1 MELRH
6 LRYFV
11 AVGEEQHYGRASRRL
26 RVAQP
31 ALSRQIQDLEEE
43 VGFKLFDRL
52 SRGVKLSA
60 AGKLFLEDARRILQ
74 AVSEA
79 TARAARVARGQSG
92 TLRVGF
98 SENASWHGVVPDSFR
113 RFREQQPDAELQL
126 QPAASLEQLDAIR
139 SGHLDAGF
147 VNFMP
152 KADPE
157 LDQLPVAIQH
167 VELAAPK
174 RHPLTRLKKLRLRD
188 LTDAPFVWFPRWASP
203 AFYDRLMHEC
213 YRGGLKSPRVVQE
226 GLNEATILSLVST
239 GLGVGWVLGT
249 ARWRCPETVVILSV
263 IDLNMP
269 LPLALAWRRDNT
281 SPLLAR
287 FIGEVQRLPE
297 VRVVNKGCGA

>member
-11 AVGEEQHYGRASRRL
+11 VVGEEQHYGRASHRL

-52 SRGVKLSA
+52 PRGVKLSV

-74 AVSEA
+74 AVGEA
-79 TARAARVARGQSG
+79 TARAAHVARGQSG

-98 SENASWHGVVPDSFR
+98 TENASWHGVVPDSFR
-113 RFREQQPDAELQL
+113 LFREQQPDAELQL

-139 SGHLDAGF
+139 SGRLDAGF
-147 VNFMP
+147 ANFMP
-152 KADPE
+152 KVDPE
-157 LDQLPVAIQH
+157 LDQLAVAVH
-167 VELAAPK
+167 HLELAVPK
-174 RHPLTRLKKLRLRD
+174 RHPLTKLKKLRLRE
-188 LTDAPFVWFPRWASP
+188 LTDALFIWFPRRASP

-213 YRGGLKSPRVVQE
+213 YRGGLKSPRIVQE

-239 GLGVGWVLGT
+239 GLGVGWVLGS
-249 ARWRCPETVVILSV
+249 ARWRCPETVAILPV
-263 IDLNMP
+263 VDLNVP
-269 LPLALAWRRDNT
+269 LRLTLAWRRDNT

-287 FIGEVQRLPE
+287 FIGEVKRLPE
-297 VRVVNKGCGA
+297 VRAVNKG

>member
-52 SRGVKLSA
+52 PRGVKLSV

-79 TARAARVARGQSG
+79 TARAAHVARGQSG

-98 SENASWHGVVPDSFR
+98 TENASWHGAVPDSFR
-113 RFREQQPDAELQL
+113 LFREQQPDAELQL

-139 SGHLDAGF
+139 SGRLDAGF
-147 VNFMP
+147 ANFMP
-152 KADPE
+152 KVDPE
-157 LDQLPVAIQH
+157 LDQLAVAVH
-167 VELAAPK
+167 HLELAVPK
-174 RHPLTRLKKLRLRD
+174 RHPLTKLKKLRLRE
-188 LTDAPFVWFPRWASP
+188 LTDTPFIWFPRRASP

-213 YRGGLKSPRVVQE
+213 YRGGLKSPRIVQE

-239 GLGVGWVLGT
+239 GLGVGWVLGS
-249 ARWRCPETVVILSV
+249 ARWRCPETVAILPV
-263 IDLNMP
+263 VDLNVP
-269 LPLALAWRRDNT
+269 LRLTLAWRRDNT

-297 VRVVNKGCGA
+297 VRAVNK

>member
-11 AVGEEQHYGRASRRL
+11 VVGEEQHYGRASHRL

-52 SRGVKLSA
+52 PRGVKLSV

-79 TARAARVARGQSG
+79 TARAAHVARGQSG

-98 SENASWHGVVPDSFR
+98 TENASWHGAVPDSFR
-113 RFREQQPDAELQL
+113 LFREQQPDAELQL

-139 SGHLDAGF
+139 SGRLDAGF
-147 VNFMP
+147 ANFMP
-152 KADPE
+152 KVDPE
-157 LDQLPVAIQH
+157 LDQLAVAVH
-167 VELAAPK
+167 HLELAVPK
-174 RHPLTRLKKLRLRD
+174 RHPLTKLKKLRLRE
-188 LTDAPFVWFPRWASP
+188 LTDALFIWFPRRASP

-213 YRGGLKSPRVVQE
+213 YRGGLKSPRILQE

-239 GLGVGWVLGT
+239 GLGVGWVLGS
-249 ARWRCPETVVILSV
+249 ARWRCPETVAILPV
-263 IDLNMP
+263 VDLNVP
-269 LPLALAWRRDNT
+269 LRLSLAWRRDNT

-297 VRVVNKGCGA
+297 VRAVNKG